1 MQQEI
6 VVKNNKTGEVLVEL
20 NIFNINLN
28 VDNKNREEVSEFIK
42 ELSDYLENDN
52 EKQIKILDQIQ
63 NSEKVTVIYRD
74 KMNFERNKILN
85 NYAKENQDKGVLY
98 YIYNK
103 VQDTDNYLLS
113 ICEENKSNV
122 VIEVS
127 KDKLPKGVGVDTV
140 LIQEKGKY
148 IVDTRATFIIRKQIQ
163 DMVNKLLKDQEK
175 YLQNNRLE
183 GHTYEVGEIENDRV
197 WLYDITKNS
206 ANGIE
211 AFEEIN
217 FPLELINKV
226 TEGTKVIYRN
236 GKYEIN
242 I

>member
-1 MQQEI
+1 M
-6 VVKNNKTGEVLVEL
+6 EL

-28 VDNKNREEVSEFIK
+28 MDNKNREEVSDFIK

-52 EKQIKILDQIQ
+52 DRQVSILEQVQ
-63 NSEKVTVIYRD
+63 KSEKVTVMYRD
-74 KMNFERNKILN
+74 KINIERNKILN
-85 NYAKENQDKGVLY
+85 NYAKENKDKGVLY

-122 VIEVS
+122 VIEVNE
-127 KDKLPKGVGVDTV
+127 KKLPKGISVDTV
-140 LIQEKGKY
+140 LRQENGKY
-148 IVDTRATFIIRKQIQ
+148 IVDTRATFIVRKQIEK
-163 DMVNKLLKDQEK
+163 MVNKLLKEQEQ
-175 YLQNNRLE
+175 YLQSNRVE
-183 GHTYEVGEIENDRV
+183 GHIYEVGEVERDRV
-197 WLYDITKNS
+197 WLYDITKNDV
-206 ANGIE
+206 NGIE
-211 AFEEIN
+211 AFEEIQ

-236 GKYEIN
+236 GNYEIN

>member
-1 MQQEI
+1 M
-6 VVKNNKTGEVLVEL
+6 EL

-28 VDNKNREEVSEFIK
+28 MDNKNREEVSDFIK
-42 ELSDYLENDN
+42 ELSDYLESDN
-52 EKQIKILDQIQ
+52 ERQLSILDQVQ
-63 NSEKVTVIYRD
+63 KSEKVTVMYRD
-74 KMNFERNKILN
+74 KMYVERNKILS

-103 VQDTDNYLLS
+103 VQDANAYCLS

-122 VIEVS
+122 VIEANKEELPEGVS
-127 KDKLPKGVGVDTV
+127 VDTV
-140 LIQEKGKY
+140 LRQENGKY
-148 IVDTRATFIIRKQIQ
+148 IVDTRATFIVRKQIQ
-163 DMVNKLLKDQEK
+163 EMVNKFLKEQEK
-175 YLQNNRLE
+175 YLQSNRLE
-183 GHTYEVGEIENDRV
+183 GHIYEIGEIENDRV
-197 WLYDITKNS
+197 WLYDITKS
-206 ANGIE
+206 SVNGTE

>member
-1 MQQEI
+1 M
-6 VVKNNKTGEVLVEL
+6 
-20 NIFNINLN
+20 
-28 VDNKNREEVSEFIK
+28 
-42 ELSDYLENDN
+42 
-52 EKQIKILDQIQ
+52 
-63 NSEKVTVIYRD
+63 YRD
-74 KMNFERNKILN
+74 KINIERNKILN

-122 VIEVS
+122 VIEVNE
-127 KDKLPKGVGVDTV
+127 KKLPKGISVDTV
-140 LIQEKGKY
+140 LRQENGKY
-148 IVDTRATFIIRKQIQ
+148 IVDTRATFIVRKQIEK
-163 DMVNKLLKDQEK
+163 MVNKLLKEQEQ
-175 YLQNNRLE
+175 YLQSNRVE
-183 GHTYEVGEIENDRV
+183 GHIYEVGEVERDRV
-197 WLYDITKNS
+197 WLYDITKNDV
-206 ANGIE
+206 NGIE
-211 AFEEIN
+211 AFEEIQ

>member
-1 MQQEI
+1 M
-6 VVKNNKTGEVLVEL
+6 EL
-20 NIFNINLN
+20 NIFNININ
-28 VDNKNREEVSEFIK
+28 MDNKNREEVSDFIK

-52 EKQIKILDQIQ
+52 DRQVSILEQVQ
-63 NSEKVTVIYRD
+63 KSEKVTVMYRD
-74 KMNFERNKILN
+74 KMYVERNKILS

-103 VQDTDNYLLS
+103 VQDANAYCLS

-122 VIEVS
+122 VIEANKEELPEGVS
-127 KDKLPKGVGVDTV
+127 VDTV
-140 LIQEKGKY
+140 LRQENGKY
-148 IVDTRATFIIRKQIQ
+148 IVDTRATFIVRKQIEK
-163 DMVNKLLKDQEK
+163 MVNKLLKEQEQ
-175 YLQNNRLE
+175 YLQSNRVE
-183 GHTYEVGEIENDRV
+183 GHIYEVGEVERDRV
-197 WLYDITKNS
+197 WLYDITKNDV
-206 ANGIE
+206 NGIE
-211 AFEEIN
+211 AFEEIQ

>member
-1 MQQEI
+1 M
-6 VVKNNKTGEVLVEL
+6 EL
-20 NIFNINLN
+20 NIFNININ
-28 VDNKNREEVSEFIK
+28 MDNKNREEVSDFIK

-52 EKQIKILDQIQ
+52 DRQVSILEQVQ
-63 NSEKVTVIYRD
+63 KSEKVTVMYRD
-74 KMNFERNKILN
+74 KINIERNKILN

-122 VIEVS
+122 VIEVNE
-127 KDKLPKGVGVDTV
+127 KKLPKGISVDTV
-140 LIQEKGKY
+140 LRQENGKY
-148 IVDTRATFIIRKQIQ
+148 IVDTRATFIVRKQIEK
-163 DMVNKLLKDQEK
+163 MVNKLLKEQEQ
-175 YLQNNRLE
+175 YLQSNRVE
-183 GHTYEVGEIENDRV
+183 GHIYEVGEVERDRV
-197 WLYDITKNS
+197 WLYDITKNDV
-206 ANGIE
+206 NGIE
-211 AFEEIN
+211 AFEEIQ

>member
-1 MQQEI
+1 M
-6 VVKNNKTGEVLVEL
+6 EL

-28 VDNKNREEVSEFIK
+28 IDNTNREEVSEFIK

-52 EKQIKILDQIQ
+52 ERQVSILEQVQ
-63 NSEKVTVIYRD
+63 KNEKVTVLYRD
-74 KMNFERNKILN
+74 KMYIERNKILN
-85 NYAKENQDKGVLY
+85 NYAKENKDKGDFY

-103 VQDTDNYLLS
+103 VQDTNTYLLS

-122 VIEVS
+122 VIEVN
-127 KDKLPKGVGVDTV
+127 KDELPEGICIDTV
-140 LIQEKGKY
+140 LRQENGKY
-148 IVDTRATFIIRKQIQ
+148 IVDTRATFVVRKQIQ
-163 DMVNKLLKDQEK
+163 EMVNELLKEQEK
-175 YLQNNRLE
+175 YLQSNRLE
-183 GHTYEVGEIENDRV
+183 GHTYEVGEIESDRV
-197 WLYDITKNS
+197 WLYDITKN
-206 ANGIE
+206 NEDGIE

-236 GKYEIN
+236 GNYEIN

>member
-1 MQQEI
+1 M
-6 VVKNNKTGEVLVEL
+6 EL

-28 VDNKNREEVSEFIK
+28 MDNKNREEVSDFIK

-52 EKQIKILDQIQ
+52 ERQISILEQVQ
-63 NSEKVTVIYRD
+63 NSEKVTVMYRD
-74 KMNFERNKILN
+74 KMNIERNNILN
-85 NYAKENQDKGVLY
+85 NYAKENQNNATLY
-98 YIYNK
+98 YIYSK
-103 VQDTDNYLLS
+103 VQDANTYCLS

-122 VIEVS
+122 VIEAN
-127 KDKLPKGVGVDTV
+127 KEELPEGISVDTV
-140 LIQEKGKY
+140 LRQENGKY
-148 IVDTRATFIIRKQIQ
+148 IADTRATFIVRKQIEE
-163 DMVNKLLKDQEK
+163 MVNKFLKEQEQ
-175 YLQNNRLE
+175 YLQSNRLE
-183 GHTYEVGEIENDRV
+183 GHTYEVGEVENDRV

-217 FPLELINKV
+217 FPLEFINNL

-236 GKYEIN
+236 GNYEIN